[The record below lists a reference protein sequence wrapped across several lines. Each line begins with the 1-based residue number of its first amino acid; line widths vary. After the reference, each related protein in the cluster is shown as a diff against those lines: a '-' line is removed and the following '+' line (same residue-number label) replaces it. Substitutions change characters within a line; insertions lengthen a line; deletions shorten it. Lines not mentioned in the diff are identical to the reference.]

1 MGLLR
6 ESALA
11 MLVIS
16 YGICIYVGEVSWK
29 SKLKVAFPDPN
40 AYSVFMGNF
49 SLATRSVTL
58 IMMLLGSK
66 IFQKFGFGEKVCLT
80 SALAS
85 IVDWSHIA
93 QTKKHNWE
101 PRRHRSRYDES
112 SDEVS
117 FSNMSEGRDNGFSV
131 T

>member
-1 MGLLR
+1 MGLLW

-29 SKLKVAFPDPN
+29 LKLKVAFPDPN

-49 SLATRSVTL
+49 SLAMRSVTL
-58 IMMLLGSK
+58 ITMLLGSK

-80 SALAS
+80 SALALPK
-85 IVDWSHIA
+85 
-93 QTKKHNWE
+93 QKKA
-101 PRRHRSRYDES
+101 
-112 SDEVS
+112 
-117 FSNMSEGRDNGFSV
+117 
-131 T
+131 